1 MRIKTLT
8 LLLATAV
15 PLLCHAQFFMDQRLK
30 SPAVQGRD
38 VTFRI
43 KAEKADSVILV
54 GDFLPGKNEFGV
66 NGSLPMRKGKDG
78 VWELQVRNLEP
89 DFYYYHFLV
98 DGVWTLDYSN
108 LHLARNFVEYENSFI
123 VPGEESRDYELC
135 EREKGS
141 LVSVWYDSPE
151 YGTQRHMNVYL
162 PHGYATDRE
171 YPVLYLQHGGGD
183 DEATWVEMGR
193 ICEILD
199 HQIADGRTAPMVV
212 VIPNT
217 MPDEAA
223 AQDIMPLL
231 SHKKG
236 VFALRGTPAFR
247 SGGDYAADLL
257 HNIIPYVESHFS
269 VRKGREHRALAG
281 LSMGGVYTLYVIE
294 NSPGLFDYIG
304 ILGMGYDADTDVD
317 KALAPVKKAG
327 YRLLWIGA
335 GKTDIAYDNAVRLM
349 EGLRRNQMPFQ
360 YFDSRDGHNWR
371 SWRRD
376 IRELLPKLFK

>member
-1 MRIKTLT
+1 MKRF
-8 LLLATAV
+8 LLYIGFLLF
-15 PLLCHAQFFMDQRLK
+15 PMLCHAQFFMDQRIP
-30 SPAVQGRD
+30 SPEIQGRD

-66 NGSLPMRKGKDG
+66 NGRLPMRKGKDG
-78 VWELQVRNLEP
+78 VWELQVKDLQPE
-89 DFYYYHFLV
+89 FYYYHFLV

-108 LHLARNFVEYENSFI
+108 LHLVRNFVEYENSLI

-135 EREKGS
+135 ETKKGS
-141 LVSVWYDSPE
+141 LVSLWYDSPE

-162 PHGYATDRE
+162 PHGYSASKK

-193 ICEILD
+193 ICQILD
-199 HQIADGRTAPMVV
+199 HQIADGRTEPMIV

-223 AQDIMPLL
+223 SQDIMPVLGN
-231 SHKKG
+231 KKG
-236 VFALRGTPAFR
+236 VFALRGTAAFH
-247 SGGDYAADLL
+247 SGGDYANDLL
-257 HNIIPYVESHFS
+257 HNIIPYVKQHFS
-269 VRKGREHRALAG
+269 VRKGRKNRALAG
-281 LSMGGVYTLYVIE
+281 LSMGGVYTLYMIE
-294 NSPGLFDYIG
+294 NHPGLFDYIG
-304 ILGMGYDADTDVD
+304 ILGMGYEAGTDVD
-317 KALAPVKKAG
+317 KALAPVKQAG

-335 GKTDIAYDNAVRLM
+335 GKTDIAYDNATRLM
-349 EGLRRNQMPFQ
+349 DGLRRNQMPYQ
-360 YFDSRDGHNWR
+360 YFDSQDGHNWR

-376 IRELLPKLFK
+376 IRALLPKLFK